1 MVGKL
6 IVISRLNLV
15 RFENRKYNSI
25 FGLKTFLKTVGD
37 PTKNNTMT
45 DIIKIKKGLDISLKG
60 KAFLEV
66 QSAGYTENYAL
77 CPADFHGLIPRVL
90 VREGEQV
97 LAGTPLMAD
106 KNKPEILFVS
116 PLSGVISAVKRGEKR
131 KLLAIE
137 IRSDQKNA
145 ALSYPVRNPLDMEG
159 VKVKEA
165 LLEAGLWPYI
175 KRRPYDVIANPRTEP
190 KAIFV
195 SAFDTA
201 PLAPDYAFIL
211 KGQGHDFQ
219 TGLNALTKLTAG
231 KVHLSIPADSA
242 SAELKSAQNVEIH
255 RFQGPHPAGNV
266 GVQIN
271 HINPVNKGET
281 VWTVN
286 ALDVLFIGR
295 LFNRGRVDFSRLVAL
310 TGPEVYEPRYYRCV
324 AGIQLSAL
332 FKGNVHKE
340 IPLRYISGNPLTGT
354 RVEINDYLGAYDSQV
369 TVLHEGSDVHE
380 FAGWVMPRLNM
391 FSMSKTYFSG
401 LIQMICPRKQFDA
414 DTRILGGER
423 ALIMSG
429 EYEKVFPMDI
439 LPEKLVRACITRELE
454 KMEELGIYEVAP
466 EDFALCEYVCTSK
479 VEVQKQVRAA
489 LDLLKAEN
497 GEE

>member
-1 MVGKL
+1 MRPNLVSVGN
-6 IVISRLNLV
+6 VMNDNISRH
-15 RFENRKYNSI
+15 
-25 FGLKTFLKTVGD
+25 KTFLKSVGD
-37 PTKNNTMT
+37 QTKNNTMT
-45 DIIKIKKGLDISLKG
+45 AIIKIKKGLDISLKG
-60 KAFLEV
+60 KAFQEV
-66 QSAGYTENYAL
+66 QSVAYTDNYAL
-77 CPADFHGLIPRVL
+77 CPTDFHGLIPRVL

-106 KNKPEILFVS
+106 KNLPEIQFVS
-116 PLSGVISAVKRGEKR
+116 PVSGVVKAVKRGEKR

-137 IRSDQKNA
+137 ISSDQKNA
-145 ALSYPVRNPLDMEG
+145 AVSYSVCNPLDMEG
-159 VKVKEA
+159 EKVKAA
-165 LLEAGLWPYI
+165 LLQAGLWPYI
-175 KRRPYDVIANPRTEP
+175 KRRPYDVIANPRKEP
-190 KAIFV
+190 RAIFV

-211 KGQGHDFQ
+211 KGQSHDFQ
-219 TGLNALTKLTAG
+219 TGLNALTKLTTG
-231 KVHLSIPADSA
+231 KVHLSIPSGSA
-242 SAELKSAQNVEIH
+242 SAELKSAQHVEIH
-255 RFQGPHPAGNV
+255 RFEGPHPAGNV

-271 HINPVNKGET
+271 HIDPINKGET

-295 LFNRGRVDFSRLVAL
+295 LFNKGRVDFSRLVAL
-310 TGPEVYEPRYYRCV
+310 TGSEVYEPRYYRCV

-332 FKGNVHKE
+332 LKGNVHKE
-340 IPLRYISGNPLTGT
+340 IPLRYICGNPLTGR
-354 RVEINDYLGAYDSQV
+354 RVEMNDYLGAYDNQL

-380 FAGWVMPRLNM
+380 FAGWVMPRLNL

-401 LIQMICPRKQFDA
+401 LIQKICPRIQFDT

-429 EYEKVFPMDI
+429 EYDKVFPMDI
-439 LPEKLVRACITRELE
+439 LPEKLVRACITGDLE

-479 VEVQKQVRAA
+479 VEVQKHVRAA

>member
-1 MVGKL
+1 
-6 IVISRLNLV
+6 
-15 RFENRKYNSI
+15 
-25 FGLKTFLKTVGD
+25 VGD

-45 DIIKIKKGLDISLKG
+45 DVIKIKKGLDISLKG
-60 KAFLEV
+60 GAFPEV
-66 QSAGYTENYAL
+66 QSASYTENYAL
-77 CPADFHGLIPRVL
+77 CPTDFHGLIPRVL
-90 VREGEQV
+90 VKEGEQV
-97 LAGTPLMAD
+97 LAGTPLVAD

-116 PLSGVISAVKRGEKR
+116 PLSGVVSAVKRGEKR
-131 KLLAIE
+131 RLLAIE
-137 IRSDQKNA
+137 IRADQKNA
-145 ALSYPVRNPLDMEG
+145 ALSYPVRNPLDMDG

-175 KRRPYDVIANPRTEP
+175 KRRPYDVIANPRVEP
-190 KAIFV
+190 KAIFI

-219 TGLNALTKLTAG
+219 TGLNALTKLTKG
-231 KVHLSIPADSA
+231 KVHLSIPAGSG
-242 SAELKSAQNVEIH
+242 SGELKNAQNVEIH
-255 RFQGPHPAGNV
+255 RFEGPHPAGNV

-271 HINPVNKGET
+271 HIDPINKGET

-295 LFNRGRVDFSRLVAL
+295 FFNKGRVDFSRLVAL

-332 FKGNVHKE
+332 LKGNVHKE
-340 IPLRYISGNPLTGT
+340 IPLRYISGNALTGT
-354 RVEINDYLGAYDSQV
+354 RVEMDDYLGAYDSQV
-369 TVLHEGSDVHE
+369 TVLHEGTDVHE

-391 FSMSKTYFSG
+391 FSMSKTYFTG
-401 LIQMICPRKQFDA
+401 LVQKICPRKQFDA

-439 LPEKLVRACITRELE
+439 LPEKLVRACITRDLE

-479 VEVQKQVRAA
+479 VEVQKQVRTA

>member
-1 MVGKL
+1 
-6 IVISRLNLV
+6 
-15 RFENRKYNSI
+15 
-25 FGLKTFLKTVGD
+25 
-37 PTKNNTMT
+37 MT
-45 DIIKIKKGLDISLKG
+45 DIIKIRKGLDISLKG
-60 KAFLEV
+60 RAFPEI
-66 QSAGYTENYAL
+66 QSAAYTENYAL
-77 CPADFHGLIPRVL
+77 CPTDFHGLVPKVL
-90 VREGEQV
+90 VREGDQV
-97 LAGTPLMAD
+97 LAGTPLMMD
-106 KNKPEILFVS
+106 KNMPEIRFVS
-116 PLSGVISAVKRGEKR
+116 PLSGEVTAVKRGEKR

-137 IRSDQKNA
+137 IRADQKNA
-145 ALSYPVRNPLDMEG
+145 ALSFQVQNPLDMEG
-159 VKVKEA
+159 GKVKEV

-190 KAIFV
+190 KAIFI

-231 KVHLSIPADSA
+231 KVHLSIPAGSA

-255 RFQGPHPAGNV
+255 RFEGPHPAGNV

-271 HINPVNKGET
+271 HLDPINKGEV

-295 LFNRGRVDFSRLVAL
+295 LFNKGRVDFSRLVAL

-332 FKGNVHKE
+332 LRGNVHKE
-340 IPLRYISGNPLTGT
+340 IPLRYISGNPLTGR
-354 RVEINDYLGAYDSQV
+354 RVEMDDYLGACDSQV
-369 TVLHEGSDVHE
+369 TVLHEGTDVHE

-391 FSMSKTYFSG
+391 FSMNKTYFSG
-401 LIQMICPRKQFDA
+401 LIKKICPKTEFDA

-439 LPEKLVRACITRELE
+439 LPEKLVRACITKDFE
-454 KMEELGIYEVAP
+454 KMEELGIFEVAP

-479 VEVQKQVRAA
+479 VEVQKHVREA

-497 GEE
+497 GEV